1 MAAVETPPEQ
11 AHRYVVEVPPE
22 LSREEWIRKYSPQP
36 AITPKL
42 N

>member
-1 MAAVETPPEQ
+1 MAAVETPPGQ
-11 AHRYVVEVPPE
+11 AQRYVVEVPPE